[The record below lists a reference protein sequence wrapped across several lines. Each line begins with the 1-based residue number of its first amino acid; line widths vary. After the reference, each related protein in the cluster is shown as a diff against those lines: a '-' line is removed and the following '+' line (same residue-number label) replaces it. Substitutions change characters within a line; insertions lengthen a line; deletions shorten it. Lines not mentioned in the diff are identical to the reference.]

1 MYCILV
7 TGIPASGKSTMAEY
21 LSEALHIPV
30 ISKDKIKEILFDT
43 VGFHSRTEKVSL
55 GTGAM
60 EIMYYFAEQMMKMGQ
75 PFILENNF
83 ENVSKPGI
91 RSLLGIYG
99 YQAVTVRL
107 TGDPHVLFQRMTER
121 NSSSDRHRGHVVND
135 HYPEIK
141 EKAEMNAQPVLGQED
156 FIRGLTE
163 RGMADFQI
171 PGPVLEIDTTD
182 FSKVDLQRITEELQG
197 ILSNI

>member
-1 MYCILV
+1 MYFTIGGHPGFNVPILQDSKQTDYYLLFKKGPALSYKLVYGDSGTAEAKKVYALDLEEADGYYRCRITEMCIR
-7 TGIPASGKSTMAEY
+7 
-21 LSEALHIPV
+21 
-30 ISKDKIKEILFDT
+30 D
-43 VGFHSRTEKVSL
+43 R
-55 GTGAM
+55 
-60 EIMYYFAEQMMKMGQ
+60 
-75 PFILENNF
+75 
-83 ENVSKPGI
+83 
-91 RSLLGIYG
+91 
-99 YQAVTVRL
+99 AVTVRL

-121 NSSSDRHRGHVVND
+121 NNSSDRHRGHVVND

-156 FIRGLTE
+156 FIRGITE

>member
-21 LSEALHIPV
+21 LSEALHIQV
-30 ISKDKIKEILFDT
+30 ISKDKIKEI
-43 VGFHSRTEKVSL
+43 GFHSRTEKVSL

-121 NSSSDRHRGHVVND
+121 NSSSDSRFPASGTGFGD
-135 HYPEIK
+135 
-141 EKAEMNAQPVLGQED
+141 
-156 FIRGLTE
+156 
-163 RGMADFQI
+163 
-171 PGPVLEIDTTD
+171 
-182 FSKVDLQRITEELQG
+182 
-197 ILSNI
+197 